1 MSKYIKIDT
10 SSLVLFLN
18 YLLEHIEECYHQE
31 CETMIIRFLK
41 RNGVN
46 EYE

>member
-1 MSKYIKIDT
+1 MNKYIKIDT

-18 YLLEHIEECYHQE
+18 YHQE